1 MRLHKRILIQLSAF
15 GVVAIIGA
23 AVMLFGY
30 VDLPSRYLGFG
41 QYRITVDLP
50 VSAGLY
56 VNGNVTYRGTEVG
69 RIENLH
75 PTPDG
80 VAAILALDSKVPI
93 PSDLDA
99 HVDSQSAL
107 GEQYVALLPRNATSP
122 PLRNGDVI
130 HRDRTSVPVP
140 IDTLLDTTN
149 RGLQAIPRDNLKTV
163 IDESFNAIGGLG
175 PELSRI
181 VNGSTKLAIDSAAN
195 LEPLTQLIDQSP
207 PVLDSQTDTAD
218 SISAWA
224 SHLASITK
232 QLRDNDGSVAGI
244 ITNGGP
250 AADEAHALLER
261 LKPTL
266 PVLLANLVS
275 VDKVG
280 ITFQPN
286 LEQILVLAPL
296 GVAEGQGELV
306 PNLNVPGSY
315 NAAHS
320 LAVDL
325 NLNLPPPCTTGFLPA
340 QQRLAVSVEDVPERP
355 AGQLYC
361 RIPQNSMFD
370 VRGVRNIPCETKPWK
385 RAPTV
390 KLCESDEDYVPL
402 NDGLNWKGDPNAT
415 LSGQDIPQ
423 LPPGSAPTAQPPSL
437 SPPPVAVA
445 PYDPAT
451 GTYVG
456 PDGKLYRQSDLAHGA
471 TGPKTWQS
479 MLTPGTP

>member
-1 MRLHKRILIQLSAF
+1 MRLNRQILIQL
-15 GVVAIIGA
+15 GVFVAIAIAGA

-30 VDLPSRYLGFG
+30 VDLPSRYLGIG
-41 QYRITVDLP
+41 QYRVTVNLP

-69 RIENLH
+69 RIESLH
-75 PTPDG
+75 LTSDG
-80 VAAILALDSKVPI
+80 VAAVLALDSNVAI

-130 HRDRTSVPVP
+130 ARDRTSVPVP

-149 RGLQAIPRDNLKTV
+149 RGLQAIPRDQLKTV
-163 IDESFNAIGGLG
+163 IDESFTAVGGLG

-181 VNGSTKLAIDSAAN
+181 VNGSTKLSIDSHAN
-195 LEPLTQLIDQSP
+195 LDPLTQLIDRSP
-207 PVLDSQTDTAD
+207 AVLNSQTDTAD
-218 SISAWA
+218 SISEWA
-224 SHLASITK
+224 SRLATVTK
-232 QLRDNDGSVAGI
+232 QLHDNDGAVARI
-244 ITNGGP
+244 ISTGGP
-250 AADEAHALLER
+250 AADEARALVEHLQ
-261 LKPTL
+261 PTL

-275 VDKVG
+275 VDQVG

-286 LEQILVLAPL
+286 IEQMLVLAPL
-296 GVAEGQGELV
+296 GVAEGQGEVV

-340 QQRLAVSVEDVPERP
+340 QQRLSVSVEDTPERP
-355 AGQLYC
+355 TGQLYC
-361 RIPQNSMFD
+361 RIPQDSMFD
-370 VRGVRNIPCETKPWK
+370 VRGVRNIPCETKPGK

-390 KLCESDEDYVPL
+390 KMCESDENYVPL

-423 LPPGSAPTAQPPSL
+423 LPPGSPPAGAPGTPAPT
-437 SPPPVAVA
+437 VI

-456 PDGKLYRQSDLAHGA
+456 PDGKVYTQSDLAHGA
-471 TGPKTWQS
+471 AKPKTWQS
-479 MLTPGTP
+479 MLTPGGT